1 MLCVS
6 LTAPTTRDML
16 AELRRAGA
24 QADLAELRLDYMR
37 ECDLAVLLVA
47 RRCPVIVTNRPT
59 REGGRYAGREGDRVR
74 PLRQAAELG
83 AEHIDIEHDAI
94 RLMRDRGQSKLILS
108 YQNFDETPPDL
119 WHIYEW
125 LRDQGADI
133 VKIAAMARHV
143 KDCLLAFDV
152 LRRADVPTIALCMG
166 PAGILTR
173 ILARRFGA
181 YLTFA
186 TFGDGPVSGP
196 GQLTLGEMRD
206 VYRAHSIGAETRLFG
221 LVGPVANASPAL
233 PWVNDA
239 LREAGADAVCVPVQ
253 TTDGVTEVQE
263 ELAPLGLAGLVAD
276 GLTREEAATQ
286 ASTWLSG

>member
-6 LTAPTTRDML
+6 LTGPTTRDML
-16 AELRRAGA
+16 ADLRRAGA
-24 QADLAELRLDYMR
+24 HADLAELRLDYMR
-37 ECDLAVLLVA
+37 ECDLPVLLVA

-74 PLRQAAELG
+74 PLREAAELG
-83 AEHIDIEHDAI
+83 AEHIDVEHDAI
-94 RLMRDRGQSKLILS
+94 RLMRDRGQSRLILS
-108 YQNFDETPPDL
+108 YHNFDETPADL

-166 PAGILTR
+166 PAGVLTR
-173 ILARRFGA
+173 VLARRFGA

-186 TFGDGPVSGP
+186 TLGDGPISGP
-196 GQLTLGEMRD
+196 GQLTIDEMRD
-206 VYRAHSIGAETRLFG
+206 VYRAGSIGADTRLFA
-221 LVGPVANASPAL
+221 LVGPEANASPAL
-233 PWVNDA
+233 PWINDA
-239 LREAGADAVCVPVQ
+239 LRAAGADAVCIPVQ
-253 TTDGVTEVQE
+253 TTDSLTQART
-263 ELAPLGLAGLVAD
+263 ELAPLGLEGLAVDGITRDDAVA
-276 GLTREEAATQ
+276 Q
-286 ASTWLSG
+286 ADEWLNA